1 MLTSAASSE
10 LWRLNCKMFAKVFK
24 DFSVCQKKI
33 KKHSFPLF
41 QHSIGSQ
48 PGCVSHIWR
57 HPITD
62 NTHRCLTQQTNVSGC
77 PVSSASLT
85 RRKSN
90 AIVNQPQPRFTW
102 TTDFKMIILTH
113 EPETPIQSDTMQSIL
128 ASRSTNVHSAPA
140 FRVKWGGKCRQ
151 SISAPSGSI
160 NIETWPTRGALRME
174 VNSPH
179 TEHKTS

>member
-10 LWRLNCKMFAKVFK
+10 CWRLNCKMFAKWFQRFFCLPK
-24 DFSVCQKKI
+24 SF

-41 QHSIGSQ
+41 QHSIGGQ

-102 TTDFKMIILTH
+102 TTDFEMIILTH
-113 EPETPIQSDTMQSIL
+113 EPETPIQSDTMQSIV
-128 ASRSTNVHSAPA
+128 ASRSTNMHLLFVLS
-140 FRVKWGGKCRQ
+140 GGVNVDSQFQRPQ
-151 SISAPSGSI
+151 DRLI
-160 NIETWPTRGALRME
+160 LRPGQLGE
-174 VNSPH
+174 PFEWRWIAH
-179 TEHKTS
+179 I